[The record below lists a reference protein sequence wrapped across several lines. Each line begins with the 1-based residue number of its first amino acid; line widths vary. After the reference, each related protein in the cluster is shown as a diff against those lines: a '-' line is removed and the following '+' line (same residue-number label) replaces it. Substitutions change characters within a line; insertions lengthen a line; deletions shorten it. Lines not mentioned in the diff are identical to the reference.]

1 MFCCHRAEL
10 DHAAWAEGRCFDTCD
25 QSVQRLALC
34 NCCLREIYSTR
45 QSTYMCSLFSV
56 LWRAE
61 AKLHSL
67 SSPSHR
73 LPPSLP
79 VTFTWFRSR
88 GIVTFVMSG
97 RRDTAAAWR
106 WSQLVC
112 ACIECRCACRVCI
125 TCLKSTRKG
134 QWHRQYVNWI
144 YACGRMCRKRF
155 IALM

>member
-1 MFCCHRAEL
+1 MLHEQK
-10 DHAAWAEGRCFDTCD
+10 EGVLTLVTEACSVLLSVIVVCAKYIARDRVRTVYFQCLTCRGKT
-25 QSVQRLALC
+25 SLAL
-34 NCCLREIYSTR
+34 
-45 QSTYMCSLFSV
+45 
-56 LWRAE
+56 
-61 AKLHSL
+61 L
-67 SSPSHR
+67 S

-112 ACIECRCACRVCI
+112 ACIECRCACRVCF

-134 QWHRQYVNWI
+134 QWHRQYVNYI
-144 YACGRMCRKRF
+144 EDTLYACGRMCRKRF